1 MPLPGP
7 LRFSSKGQKTK
18 GGLSMNEL
26 TLFNQENKSMTIK
39 EIAEILKVSE
49 KHIRTI
55 IKKVLPE
62 KLKHGIR
69 TLLNEHEVTQIKIEL
84 EKNPYLDQ
92 SVELV
97 KTDYEMAMRLVESAT
112 YFKEKYDDLLK
123 ENTELKPKAI
133 AFDTYMNTKDL
144 MTVSIAA
151 KELNYGPKKLFIF
164 LRENN
169 YFMPGNIP
177 YQKYI
182 DNDYFQLK
190 KTFKH
195 NGEPHNQPFVTQRG
209 LEAIRHALN
218 KTKEIK

>member
-1 MPLPGP
+1 
-7 LRFSSKGQKTK
+7 
-18 GGLSMNEL
+18 MNEL
-26 TLFNQENKSMTIK
+26 TLFNQDNESMTIK

-55 IKKVLPE
+55 IKKLYPE

-69 TLLNEHEVTQIKIEL
+69 TLLDQQEVTQIKIEL
-84 EKNPYLDQ
+84 ERNPYLDQ

-112 YFKEKYDDLLK
+112 YFKAKYEDVLK
-123 ENTELKPKAI
+123 ENIELKPKAE
-133 AFDTYMNTKDL
+133 AFDTYMNTDDL
-144 MTVSIAA
+144 MSVSVAA
-151 KELNYGPKKLFIF
+151 KQLNYGQKKLFAF

-169 YFMPGNIP
+169 YFMAGNIP

-182 DNDYFQLK
+182 ENNYFQLK

-195 NGEPHNQPFVTQRG
+195 NGEPYNQSFVTPKG

-218 KTKEIK
+218 KTVKAIHYQEGQ